1 MAHTRGRRK
10 ARTPRKFPKEE
21 AQVQSAGAD
30 TPAAAPAAVPEMD
43 YQAIIKSHKL
53 KQVIVNP
60 KSKFV
65 VCTYWWGRGNANK
78 NYLRF
83 GDETTDQAIKDGKR
97 VNHACTG
104 EFIEQIKE

>member
-1 MAHTRGRRK
+1 MAHTRGRK
-10 ARTPRKFPKEE
+10 PRTPRKFPKEQ
-21 AQVQSAGAD
+21 AQAAGAE
-30 TPAAAPAAVPEMD
+30 TPAPAAVPEMD

-97 VNHACTG
+97 VN
-104 EFIEQIKE
+104 